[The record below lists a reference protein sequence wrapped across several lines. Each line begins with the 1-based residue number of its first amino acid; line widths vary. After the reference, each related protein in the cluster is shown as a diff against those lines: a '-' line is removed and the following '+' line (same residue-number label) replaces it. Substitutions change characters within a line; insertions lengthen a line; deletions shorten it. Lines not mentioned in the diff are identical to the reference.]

1 MQTAKDAEFSFLN
14 EHSEADLNDV
24 MPTQFRWPVSRLQ
37 TVERVL
43 MSHILIVEDETII
56 RSALRRL
63 LERNQYEVSEAGSVQ
78 EAQERY
84 DIRGFDLII
93 SDLRLPGAPGTE
105 LIKLAEGVP
114 VLIMTS
120 YASLR
125 SAVDS
130 MKMGAVDYIAKPFD
144 HDEMLQTAARILS
157 EREQASST
165 PQAQSTQPT
174 AAAEATQGEIGII
187 GHCAPMQDLFVK
199 IRKVAPTDSNV
210 LIQGESG
217 TGKELVARALHN
229 LSQRA
234 KAPMISVNCAAIPET
249 LIESELFGHEKG
261 AFTGA
266 SSGRAGLVEAAD
278 GGTLFLDEIGELPL
292 EAQARLLRVLQEGEI
307 RRVGST
313 QSQKVNV
320 RLVAATHRDLKNLA
334 KLGEFREDLYYRLH
348 VIALKLPPLR
358 ERGSDILEIAKAF
371 LARQSARMGGE
382 EMHFSHEAEQ
392 AIRHYSWPGNVRE
405 LENAIERAAILSE
418 SPEIS
423 AELLGVDIEL
433 DGLDDEYDEH
443 CEPLGGGSTGAPSN
457 EPTEDLSL
465 EDYFQHFVLEHQD
478 HMTETELARKLGISR
493 KCLWERRQRLGI
505 PRRKSSTTAG

>member
-1 MQTAKDAEFSFLN
+1 
-14 EHSEADLNDV
+14 
-24 MPTQFRWPVSRLQ
+24 MP
-37 TVERVL
+37 
-43 MSHILIVEDETII
+43 HILIVEDETII

-63 LERNQYEVSEAGSVQ
+63 LERNQYQVSEAGSVQ
-78 EAQERY
+78 EAQERFS
-84 DIRGFDLII
+84 IASFDLII

-105 LIKLAEGVP
+105 LIKLGEGTP

-144 HDEMLQTAARILS
+144 HDEMLQAAARIL
-157 EREQASST
+157 RDRHNA
-165 PQAQSTQPT
+165 P
-174 AAAEATQGEIGII
+174 AAAVERPANKAGAEKPAPQNANGDIGII
-187 GHCAPMQDLFVK
+187 GSCPPMQDLYSK

-229 LSQRA
+229 LSRRA

-266 SSGRAGLVEAAD
+266 SAGRAGLVEAAD

-307 RRVGST
+307 RRVGSV
-313 QSQKVNV
+313 QSQKVDV
-320 RLVAATHRDLKNLA
+320 RLIAATHRDLKSLA
-334 KLGEFREDLYYRLH
+334 KLGQFREDLYYRLH

-358 ERGSDILEIAKAF
+358 ERGADVGEIAKAF
-371 LARQSARMGGE
+371 LIRQSSRIGRTDLRFAAD
-382 EMHFSHEAEQ
+382 AEQ
-392 AIRHYSWPGNVRE
+392 AIRQYSWPGNVRE
-405 LENAIERAAILSE
+405 LENAVERSVILTE
-418 SPEIS
+418 STEIS
-423 AELLGVDIEL
+423 AELLGIDIEL
-433 DGLDDEYDEH
+433 ADLQDTDDFVGL
-443 CEPLGGGSTGAPSN
+443 PSQQNGAN
-457 EPTEDLSL
+457 NTAHDPTEDLSL

-478 HMTETELARKLGISR
+478 HMTETELARKLGVSR

-505 PRRKSSTTAG
+505 PRRKSSVASES

>member
-1 MQTAKDAEFSFLN
+1 
-14 EHSEADLNDV
+14 
-24 MPTQFRWPVSRLQ
+24 MP
-37 TVERVL
+37 
-43 MSHILIVEDETII
+43 HILIVEDETII

-63 LERNQYEVSEAGSVQ
+63 LERNQYQVSEAGSVQ
-78 EAQERY
+78 EAQERFS
-84 DIRGFDLII
+84 IATFDLIV

-105 LIKLAEGVP
+105 LIKLGQGTP

-144 HDEMLQTAARILS
+144 HDEMLQAVARIL
-157 EREQASST
+157 RDRQNA
-165 PQAQSTQPT
+165 P
-174 AAAEATQGEIGII
+174 AAAALAEPRPTNGKAGADKSSPAAANGEIGII
-187 GHCAPMQDLFVK
+187 GSCAPMQDLFVK

-229 LSQRA
+229 LSRRA

-266 SSGRAGLVEAAD
+266 SAGRAGLVEAAD

-307 RRVGST
+307 RRVGSV
-313 QSQKVNV
+313 QSQKVDV
-320 RLVAATHRDLKNLA
+320 RLIAATHRDLKNLA
-334 KLGEFREDLYYRLH
+334 KAGQFREDLYYRLH
-348 VIALKLPPLR
+348 VIALKLPALR
-358 ERGSDILEIAKAF
+358 ERGSDVNEIADTF
-371 LARQSARMGGE
+371 LARQSARIGRDDL
-382 EMHFSHEAEQ
+382 HFSHEAEQ

-405 LENAIERAAILSE
+405 LENAVERAVILSE
-418 SPEIS
+418 SAEIS
-423 AELLGVDIEL
+423 ADLLGIDIEL
-433 DGLDDEYDEH
+433 SDLEEVDGLAH
-443 CEPLGGGSTGAPSN
+443 LPSWSAT
-457 EPTEDLSL
+457 PPATPATSPPK
-465 EDYFQHFVLEHQD
+465 
-478 HMTETELARKLGISR
+478 TCRWRTT
-493 KCLWERRQRLGI
+493 
-505 PRRKSSTTAG
+505 SSTSSLNTRTT

>member
-1 MQTAKDAEFSFLN
+1 
-14 EHSEADLNDV
+14 
-24 MPTQFRWPVSRLQ
+24 MP
-37 TVERVL
+37 
-43 MSHILIVEDETII
+43 HILIVEDETII

-63 LERNQYEVSEAGSVQ
+63 LERNQYQVSEAGSVQ
-78 EAQERY
+78 EAQERFT
-84 DIRGFDLII
+84 IPTFDLIV

-105 LIKLAEGVP
+105 LIKLGQGTP

-144 HDEMLQTAARILS
+144 HDEMLQAVARILRDRQS
-157 EREQASST
+157 APATPAERVNSKGNG
-165 PQAQSTQPT
+165 
-174 AAAEATQGEIGII
+174 AAEKSANDSANGEIGII
-187 GHCAPMQDLFVK
+187 GSCPPMQDLYSK

-229 LSQRA
+229 LSRRA

-266 SSGRAGLVEAAD
+266 SAGRAGLVEAAD

-307 RRVGST
+307 RRVGSV
-313 QSQKVNV
+313 QSQKVDV
-320 RLVAATHRDLKNLA
+320 RLIAATHRDLKSLA
-334 KLGEFREDLYYRLH
+334 KIGQFREDLYYRLH
-348 VIALKLPPLR
+348 VIALKLPALR
-358 ERGSDILEIAKAF
+358 ERGADVNEIANAF
-371 LARQSARMGGE
+371 LARQSARIGRNDLK
-382 EMHFSHEAEQ
+382 FASDAEQ

-405 LENAIERAAILSE
+405 LENAVERAVILCE
-418 SPEIS
+418 NPEIS
-423 AELLGVDIEL
+423 AELLGIDIEL
-433 DGLDDEYDEH
+433 GDLEDDDTFAGLPAQQSSASATSH
-443 CEPLGGGSTGAPSN
+443 

-478 HMTETELARKLGISR
+478 HMTETELARKLGVSR

-505 PRRKSSTTAG
+505 PRRKTGAISEG

>member
-1 MQTAKDAEFSFLN
+1 
-14 EHSEADLNDV
+14 
-24 MPTQFRWPVSRLQ
+24 MP
-37 TVERVL
+37 
-43 MSHILIVEDETII
+43 HILIVEDETII

-63 LERNQYEVSEAGSVQ
+63 LERNQYQVSEAGSVQ
-78 EAQERY
+78 EAQERFS
-84 DIRGFDLII
+84 IATFDLIV

-105 LIKLAEGVP
+105 LIKLGQGTP

-144 HDEMLQTAARILS
+144 HDEMLQAVARIL
-157 EREQASST
+157 RDRQNAPAPAVAS
-165 PQAQSTQPT
+165 
-174 AAAEATQGEIGII
+174 AAEPRANGKTVAADKASPTPANGEIGII
-187 GHCAPMQDLFVK
+187 GSCPPMQDMFGK

-229 LSQRA
+229 LSRRA

-266 SSGRAGLVEAAD
+266 SAGRAGLVEAAD

-307 RRVGST
+307 RRVGSV
-313 QSQKVNV
+313 QSQKVDV
-320 RLVAATHRDLKNLA
+320 RLIAATHRDLKNLA
-334 KLGEFREDLYYRLH
+334 KAGQFREDLYYRLH
-348 VIALKLPPLR
+348 VIALKLPALR
-358 ERGSDILEIAKAF
+358 ERGSDVNEIADAF
-371 LARQSARMGGE
+371 LARQSARIGRDDL
-382 EMHFSHEAEQ
+382 HFSAEAEQ

-405 LENAIERAAILSE
+405 LENAVERAVILSE
-418 SPEIS
+418 SAEIS
-423 AELLGVDIEL
+423 ADLLGIDIEL
-433 DGLDDEYDEH
+433 SGLEDEESFDTTSVVASAGTNNASH
-443 CEPLGGGSTGAPSN
+443 

-478 HMTETELARKLGISR
+478 HMTETELARKLGVSR

-505 PRRKSSTTAG
+505 PRRKSNATSDN

>member
-1 MQTAKDAEFSFLN
+1 
-14 EHSEADLNDV
+14 
-24 MPTQFRWPVSRLQ
+24 
-37 TVERVL
+37 

-78 EAQERY
+78 EAQERFS
-84 DIRGFDLII
+84 IPGFDLIV

-105 LIKLAEGVP
+105 LIKLAEGTP

-144 HDEMLQTAARILS
+144 HDEMLQTVARILHDRQ
-157 EREQASST
+157 ERVSA
-165 PQAQSTQPT
+165 T
-174 AAAEATQGEIGII
+174 AAAPSPAITSTPASAQGDIGII
-187 GHCAPMQDLFVK
+187 GHCPPMQDLFGK

-229 LSQRA
+229 LSHRA

-266 SSGRAGLVEAAD
+266 SAGRAGLVEAAD

-307 RRVGST
+307 RRVGSV
-313 QSQKVNV
+313 QSQKVDV
-320 RLVAATHRDLKNLA
+320 RLIAATHRDLKTLA
-334 KLGEFREDLYYRLH
+334 KTGQFREDLYYRLH

-358 ERGSDILEIAKAF
+358 ERGNDVLEIARAF
-371 LARQSARMGGE
+371 LARQCQRMGNDS
-382 EMHFSHEAEQ
+382 MHFSRDAEQ

-418 SPEIS
+418 SAEID
-423 AELLGVDIEL
+423 ATLLGIDIEL
-433 DGLDDEYDEH
+433 DGLDDEFDEP
-443 CEPLGGGSTGAPSN
+443 CTSLLSAAGN

-505 PRRKSSTTAG
+505 PRRKSSTTTG

>member
-1 MQTAKDAEFSFLN
+1 MA
-14 EHSEADLNDV
+14 
-24 MPTQFRWPVSRLQ
+24 
-37 TVERVL
+37 
-43 MSHILIVEDETII
+43 HILIVEDETII

-63 LERNQYEVSEAGSVQ
+63 LERNQFQVSEAGSVQ
-78 EAQERY
+78 EAQDRY
-84 DIRGFDLII
+84 DIPSFDLII

-105 LIKLAEGVP
+105 LIDLAAGKP

-130 MKMGAVDYIAKPFD
+130 MKQGAVDYIAKPFD
-144 HDEMLQTAARILS
+144 HDEMLQAVARILI
-157 EREQASST
+157 EREQVQQIAPERSASRSEAA
-165 PQAQSTQPT
+165 QAQGSDND
-174 AAAEATQGEIGII
+174 IGII
-187 GHCAPMQDLFVK
+187 GTCAPMQDLYGK
-199 IRKVAPTDSNV
+199 IRKVAPTDSTV

-229 LSQRA
+229 LSRRV
-234 KAPMISVNCAAIPET
+234 KAPLISVNCAAIPET

-266 SSGRAGLVEAAD
+266 SASRTGLVEAAD

-307 RRVGST
+307 RRVGSV

-320 RLVAATHRDLKNLA
+320 RLIAATHRDLKTLA
-334 KLGEFREDLYYRLH
+334 KTGQFREDLYYRLN
-348 VIALKLPPLR
+348 VISLRLPPLR
-358 ERGSDILEIAKAF
+358 ERGQDVLEIARVF
-371 LARQSARMGGE
+371 LVRQASRMGRE
-382 EMHFSHEAEQ
+382 TMHFSPEAEL

-405 LENAIERAAILSE
+405 LENAIERSVILSE
-418 SPEIS
+418 KREIDPD
-423 AELLGVDIEL
+423 LLGIDIEL
-433 DGLDDEYDEH
+433 EDLDLSEH
-443 CEPLGGGSTGAPSN
+443 FLDPLDTPLGSSN
-457 EPTEDLSL
+457 NGHEPTEDLSL

-505 PRRKSSTTAG
+505 PRRKTGATSTDLS

>member
-1 MQTAKDAEFSFLN
+1 
-14 EHSEADLNDV
+14 
-24 MPTQFRWPVSRLQ
+24 MP
-37 TVERVL
+37 
-43 MSHILIVEDETII
+43 HILIVEDETII

-63 LERNQYEVSEAGSVQ
+63 LERNQYQVSEAGSVQ
-78 EAQERY
+78 EAQERFT
-84 DIRGFDLII
+84 IPTFDLIV

-105 LIKLAEGVP
+105 LIKLGQGTP

-144 HDEMLQTAARILS
+144 HDEMLQAVARIL
-157 EREQASST
+157 RDRQST
-165 PQAQSTQPT
+165 P
-174 AAAEATQGEIGII
+174 AAGEPAASKPANGKSAIDNSNGEIGII
-187 GHCAPMQDLFVK
+187 GSCPPMQDLYSK

-229 LSQRA
+229 LSKRA
-234 KAPMISVNCAAIPET
+234 KAPMISVNCAAIPES

-266 SSGRAGLVEAAD
+266 SAGRAGLVEAAD

-307 RRVGST
+307 RRVGSV
-313 QSQKVNV
+313 QSQKVDV
-320 RLVAATHRDLKNLA
+320 RLIAATHRDLKSLA
-334 KLGEFREDLYYRLH
+334 KIGQFREDLYYRLH
-348 VIALKLPPLR
+348 VIALKLPALR
-358 ERGSDILEIAKAF
+358 ERGADVNEIANAF
-371 LARQSARMGGE
+371 LARQSARINRTDLR
-382 EMHFSHEAEQ
+382 FAVDAEQ

-405 LENAIERAAILSE
+405 LENAVERAVILSE

-423 AELLGVDIEL
+423 ADLLGIDIEL
-433 DGLDDEYDEH
+433 SDLEDDEFIGL
-443 CEPLGGGSTGAPSN
+443 PPQAAGSASN
-457 EPTEDLSL
+457 SSHEPTEDLSL

-478 HMTETELARKLGISR
+478 HMTETELARKLGVSR

-505 PRRKSSTTAG
+505 PRRKTGVASES

>member
-1 MQTAKDAEFSFLN
+1 
-14 EHSEADLNDV
+14 
-24 MPTQFRWPVSRLQ
+24 MP
-37 TVERVL
+37 
-43 MSHILIVEDETII
+43 HILIVEDETII

-63 LERNQYEVSEAGSVQ
+63 LERNQYQVSEAGSVQ
-78 EAQERY
+78 EAQERFS
-84 DIRGFDLII
+84 IASFDLII

-105 LIKLAEGVP
+105 LIKLGEGTP

-144 HDEMLQTAARILS
+144 HDEMLQAAARIL
-157 EREQASST
+157 RDRHNA
-165 PQAQSTQPT
+165 P
-174 AAAEATQGEIGII
+174 AAAVERPANKASADKPAAQNANGDIGII
-187 GHCAPMQDLFVK
+187 GSCPPMQDLYSK

-229 LSQRA
+229 LSKRA

-266 SSGRAGLVEAAD
+266 SAGRAGLVEAAD

-307 RRVGST
+307 RRVGSV
-313 QSQKVNV
+313 QSQKVDV
-320 RLVAATHRDLKNLA
+320 RLIAATHRDLKSLA
-334 KLGEFREDLYYRLH
+334 KLGQFREDLYYRLH

-358 ERGSDILEIAKAF
+358 ERGADVGEIAKAF
-371 LARQSARMGGE
+371 LIRQSARIGRTDLR
-382 EMHFSHEAEQ
+382 FAADAEQ
-392 AIRHYSWPGNVRE
+392 AIRQYSWPGNVRE
-405 LENAIERAAILSE
+405 LENAVERSVILSE
-418 SPEIS
+418 STEIS
-423 AELLGVDIEL
+423 AELLGIDIEL
-433 DGLDDEYDEH
+433 ADLQDTDDFIGL
-443 CEPLGGGSTGAPSN
+443 SSQQSGAN
-457 EPTEDLSL
+457 NTAHDPTEDLSL

-478 HMTETELARKLGISR
+478 HMTETELARKLGVSR

-505 PRRKSSTTAG
+505 PRRKSSVASES

>member
-1 MQTAKDAEFSFLN
+1 
-14 EHSEADLNDV
+14 
-24 MPTQFRWPVSRLQ
+24 MP
-37 TVERVL
+37 
-43 MSHILIVEDETII
+43 HILIVEDETII

-63 LERNQYEVSEAGSVQ
+63 LERNQYQVSEAGSVQ
-78 EAQERY
+78 EAQERFS
-84 DIRGFDLII
+84 IPTFDLIV

-105 LIKLAEGVP
+105 LIKLGQGTP

-144 HDEMLQTAARILS
+144 HDEMLQAVARILRDRQS
-157 EREQASST
+157 ASS
-165 PQAQSTQPT
+165 APT
-174 AAAEATQGEIGII
+174 EQRANAKSINGADKAGVDNSNGEIGII
-187 GHCAPMQDLFVK
+187 GSCPPMQDLYSK

-229 LSQRA
+229 LSKRA
-234 KAPMISVNCAAIPET
+234 KAPMISVNCAAIPES

-266 SSGRAGLVEAAD
+266 SAGRAGLVEAAD

-307 RRVGST
+307 RRVGSV
-313 QSQKVNV
+313 QSQKVDV
-320 RLVAATHRDLKNLA
+320 RLIAATHRDLKNLA
-334 KLGEFREDLYYRLH
+334 KIGQFREDLYYRLH
-348 VIALKLPPLR
+348 VIALKLPALR
-358 ERGSDILEIAKAF
+358 ERGADVNEIANAF
-371 LARQSARMGGE
+371 LQRQSARINRTDLK
-382 EMHFSHEAEQ
+382 FATDAEQ

-405 LENAIERAAILSE
+405 LENAVERAVILSE

-423 AELLGVDIEL
+423 AELLGIDIEL
-433 DGLDDEYDEH
+433 SDLEDDDFIGLA
-443 CEPLGGGSTGAPSN
+443 PQQSGASN
-457 EPTEDLSL
+457 TSHEPTEDLSL

-478 HMTETELARKLGISR
+478 HMTETELARKLGVSR

-505 PRRKSSTTAG
+505 PRRKTGVASES

>member
-1 MQTAKDAEFSFLN
+1 
-14 EHSEADLNDV
+14 
-24 MPTQFRWPVSRLQ
+24 MP
-37 TVERVL
+37 
-43 MSHILIVEDETII
+43 HILIVEDETII

-63 LERNQYEVSEAGSVQ
+63 LERNQYQVSEAGSVQ
-78 EAQERY
+78 EAQERFS
-84 DIRGFDLII
+84 IPTFDLIV

-105 LIKLAEGVP
+105 LIKLGQGTP

-144 HDEMLQTAARILS
+144 HDEMLQAVARIL
-157 EREQASST
+157 RDH
-165 PQAQSTQPT
+165 QSAGSAP
-174 AAAEATQGEIGII
+174 AEPRPAGKTTDKPGADNSNGEIGII
-187 GHCAPMQDLFVK
+187 GSCPPMQDLYSK

-229 LSQRA
+229 LSKRA
-234 KAPMISVNCAAIPET
+234 KAPMISVNCAAIPES

-266 SSGRAGLVEAAD
+266 SAGRAGLVEAAD

-307 RRVGST
+307 RRVGSV
-313 QSQKVNV
+313 QSQKVDV
-320 RLVAATHRDLKNLA
+320 RLIAATHRDLKSLA
-334 KLGEFREDLYYRLH
+334 KIGQFREDLYYRLH
-348 VIALKLPPLR
+348 VIALKLPALR
-358 ERGSDILEIAKAF
+358 ERGADVNEIANAF
-371 LARQSARMGGE
+371 LLRQSARINRTDLK
-382 EMHFSHEAEQ
+382 FAADAEQ

-405 LENAIERAAILSE
+405 LENAVERAVILSE

-423 AELLGVDIEL
+423 AELLGIDIEL
-433 DGLDDEYDEH
+433 SDLEDDDFLGLAPQH
-443 CEPLGGGSTGAPSN
+443 GGGSNTSH

-478 HMTETELARKLGISR
+478 HMTETELARKLGVSR

-505 PRRKSSTTAG
+505 PRRKTGVASES

>member
-1 MQTAKDAEFSFLN
+1 
-14 EHSEADLNDV
+14 
-24 MPTQFRWPVSRLQ
+24 MP
-37 TVERVL
+37 
-43 MSHILIVEDETII
+43 HILIVEDETII

-78 EAQERY
+78 EAQERFG
-84 DIRGFDLII
+84 IPGFDLIV

-105 LIKLAEGVP
+105 LIKLATGVP

-144 HDEMLQTAARILS
+144 HDEMLQTVARILGD
-157 EREQASST
+157 REQARSAPAQSGTGQPGAAAQSST
-165 PQAQSTQPT
+165 AN
-174 AAAEATQGEIGII
+174 GEIGII
-187 GHCAPMQDLFVK
+187 GHCAPMQDLFGK

-266 SSGRAGLVEAAD
+266 SAGRAGLVEAAD

-313 QSQKVNV
+313 QSQKVDV
-320 RLVAATHRDLKNLA
+320 RLVAATHRDLKTLA
-334 KLGEFREDLYYRLH
+334 KLGDFREDLYYRLH

-358 ERGSDILEIAKAF
+358 ERGNDILEIAKAF
-371 LARQSARMGGE
+371 LARQCARMGSE
-382 EMHFSHEAEQ
+382 AMYFSREAEQ
-392 AIRHYSWPGNVRE
+392 AIRHYPWPGNVRE

-418 SPEIS
+418 SPEID
-423 AELLGVDIEL
+423 AELLGIDIEL
-433 DGLDDEYDEH
+433 SELDEDFDAP
-443 CEPLGGGSTGAPSN
+443 CAPLGTGSNN

-505 PRRKSSTTAG
+505 PRRKSSTTTG